1 MWKWQ
6 KVQKL
11 LWKKSVIARVIEIEL
26 VNINMKTERIE
37 IIEMLSFMVAFL
49 LFTFEF

>member
-11 LWKKSVIARVIEIEL
+11 LWKKCIGSVINIRKKN
-26 VNINMKTERIE
+26 VNM
-37 IIEMLSFMVAFL
+37 
-49 LFTFEF
+49 